1 MSLDVRTILDAVE
14 SHALQSGYFQAVNGH
29 EPKVAPQNG
38 LTCAVWVEQIGPARG
53 TSGLSSTST
62 RLGLFVR
69 LYSPMLSEPE
79 DAIDP
84 DMMTALDALMGA
96 YSGDFTLGDLIRM
109 VDLLGAYG
117 DPLGAR
123 AGYLTT
129 SGAEYRV
136 MTITLPL
143 IVNDLWEQAA

>member
-1 MSLDVRTILDAVE
+1 MALDIRTILDAVE
-14 SHALQSGYFQAVNGH
+14 THALASGYFQAVNGH
-29 EPKVAPQNG
+29 EPKSAPQNG

-53 TSGLSSTST
+53 GSGLSSTST
-62 RLGLFVR
+62 RLALFVR
-69 LYSPMLSEPE
+69 LYTPMIQEPE

-84 DMMTALDALMGA
+84 ALMDALDALMAA
-96 YSGDFTLGDLIRM
+96 YSGDFTLGGLVRQ
-109 VDLLGAYG
+109 VDLLGIYG
-117 DPLGAR
+117 DPLGAS

-143 IVNDLWEQAA
+143 VVNDLWSQAP

>member
-1 MSLDVRTILDAVE
+1 MALDIRTILDAVE
-14 SHALQSGYFQAVNGH
+14 SHALASGFFQAVNGH
-29 EPKVAPQNG
+29 EPKSAPQNG

-53 TSGLSSTST
+53 GSGLASTST
-62 RLGLFVR
+62 RLALFVR
-69 LYSPMLSEPE
+69 LYTPMLSEPE

-84 DMMTALDALMGA
+84 DLMTALDALLAA
-96 YSGDFTLGDLIRM
+96 YSGDFELGGLIRQ
-109 VDLLGAYG
+109 VDLLGTYG

-143 IVNDLWEQAA
+143 IVNDLWEQVA